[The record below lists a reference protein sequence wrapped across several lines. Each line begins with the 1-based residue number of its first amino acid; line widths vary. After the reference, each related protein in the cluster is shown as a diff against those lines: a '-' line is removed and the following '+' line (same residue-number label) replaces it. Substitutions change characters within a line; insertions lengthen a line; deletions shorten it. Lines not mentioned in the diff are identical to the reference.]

1 MFQLRSEAQYDQQIQ
16 ILELNPEMA
25 TAYGLKYRCPFN
37 VLRNFH
43 CIWRCLSDYAHDLLE
58 GVVPIMISRT
68 LTAMVDSNYLTL
80 LMINA
85 KIRVFDYKLNDK
97 KNKLIP
103 LTMDRKKIVVKQNAS
118 QAECLLNLLP
128 LWFGDI
134 IDNNNEKWK
143 LFLDLVNLVNL
154 ILIDEATEVMLSI
167 MDNEINDFLSQLKKL
182 YPDSSITP
190 KMHYLCHYA
199 RQYVM
204 FGPIRKNGLLKYERQ
219 HSALKSSIKNS
230 KNHQQVC
237 LSMAEHHSRLQALHH
252 QRRLYYQKESEFS
265 KILPYHTCISS
276 FKLNNE
282 KLYNNVISNGI
293 RYEVNSAIVM
303 KSEIGGLVNF
313 GYIKACMFYEEC
325 DTLIVQKCDTTDFM
339 PENNA
344 FVIIPLTD
352 QEVFIRIQDI
362 ILNKCLPVYPYY
374 DHLVVMRTFALEE
387 NQYSASD

>member
-97 KNKLIP
+97 KNKPIP

-154 ILIDEATEVMLSI
+154 ILIDEATEVMISI
-167 MDNEINDFLSQLKKL
+167 MDN
-182 YPDSSITP
+182 
-190 KMHYLCHYA
+190 
-199 RQYVM
+199 
-204 FGPIRKNGLLKYERQ
+204 
-219 HSALKSSIKNS
+219 
-230 KNHQQVC
+230 
-237 LSMAEHHSRLQALHH
+237 
-252 QRRLYYQKESEFS
+252 
-265 KILPYHTCISS
+265 
-276 FKLNNE
+276 
-282 KLYNNVISNGI
+282 
-293 RYEVNSAIVM
+293 
-303 KSEIGGLVNF
+303 
-313 GYIKACMFYEEC
+313 
-325 DTLIVQKCDTTDFM
+325 
-339 PENNA
+339 
-344 FVIIPLTD
+344 
-352 QEVFIRIQDI
+352 
-362 ILNKCLPVYPYY
+362 
-374 DHLVVMRTFALEE
+374 
-387 NQYSASD
+387 